1 MQAIIIIQK
10 MTDEQPTRWQ
20 RIRKKLH
27 DKYRLVIMNDS
38 TFERKLSFRLTRLNV
53 FVAVGAMAI
62 ILVIG
67 TTFIIAYTPL
77 REYIPGYGDVNLQKD
92 LYNLALRT
100 DSMEKDIM
108 QKNRYIQN
116 LKYIIEG
123 KTIPGSDLEKPSD
136 TVVNKYKDL
145 DFSTSKEDSELRNEF
160 ENAGRYNLTFSD
172 QGANAGTINSF
183 FFFPPIKGIMTSG
196 FNPRNGHFAV
206 DIVTKKNEA
215 IKATLDGT
223 VILATWT
230 LETGYIIALQHQSN
244 IISIYKHNSVLL
256 KKVGEYVKAGDPIAI
271 VGESG
276 ELSNG
281 PHLHFELW
289 YNGRPVNPKDYMSF

>member
-1 MQAIIIIQK
+1 
-10 MTDEQPTRWQ
+10 MTDQLPTRWQ

-53 FVAVGAMAI
+53 FVAVGAVAI
-62 ILVIG
+62 VLVIG

-77 REYIPGYGDVNLQKD
+77 REYIPGYGDVNLQKEIFQ
-92 LYNLALRT
+92 LTLRT
-100 DSMEKDIM
+100 DSMERDIAA
-108 QKNRYIQN
+108 KNKYILN
-116 LKYIIEG
+116 LRYIIEG
-123 KTIPGSDLEKPSD
+123 KTIPGNDSDKPSD

-145 DFSTSKEDSELRNEF
+145 DFTISKEDSELRNEF
-160 ENAGRYNLTFSD
+160 ENGGQYNLTFSD
-172 QGANAGTINSF
+172 QSSAAGTINSF
-183 FFFPPIKGIMTSG
+183 FFFPPIKGILTSG
-196 FNPRNGHFAV
+196 FNPKTGHFAV

-215 IKATLDGT
+215 VKATLDGT
-223 VILATWT
+223 VILACWT
-230 LETGYIIALQHQSN
+230 LETGYIIAIQHQSN
-244 IISIYKHNSVLL
+244 IISVYKHNSVLL
-256 KKVGEYVKAGDPIAI
+256 KKEGEYVKVGDPIAI

-276 ELSNG
+276 ELSTG